1 MNDSRAV
8 PSRTG
13 STMDEATSDRNP
25 RSLLRRAAEQA
36 LLILFVVLSLSSAA
50 GAEQDTSGPSASEPS
65 ASATSSRELL
75 TSDPNAEWRQT
86 GKSRTRLVL
95 GLRLADTVAGL
106 ALLGWLAF
114 SGTASRTV
122 ASLSARVG
130 HPWAVRAIGIVLLT
144 VTVAIASLPFDLAR
158 YAVSVSY
165 GVGRQPLGSWLGDQA
180 IGLAVTSISAVFLG
194 MLFYSLLRRR
204 PTTWWR
210 WITAA
215 GVPLSML
222 AVLLTPLYIELFNTF
237 APISDR
243 ATAERIL
250 ELASRAGVP
259 ADEVFEIDMSR
270 QTRAANAFVTGL
282 GPTATIA
289 LGDTLLENF
298 TEEETL
304 FVMAHEMGHYV
315 RHHLWIG
322 LSVAAIMTAIGAFL
336 LQRILDRLV
345 TRYSARLGYEAL
357 ADIASLPLILFVVG
371 VLSLAGEPIS
381 NAISRTI
388 ETDADRFALQLT
400 VPADVSPEAAA
411 STFERLGQLAL
422 SDPNPNPVARFLFW
436 SHPTLDERVA
446 LVWQTMADRKHTEAR
461 SDLP

>member
-1 MNDSRAV
+1 M
-8 PSRTG
+8 
-13 STMDEATSDRNP
+13 
-25 RSLLRRAAEQA
+25 
-36 LLILFVVLSLSSAA
+36 
-50 GAEQDTSGPSASEPS
+50 
-65 ASATSSRELL
+65 
-75 TSDPNAEWRQT
+75 
-86 GKSRTRLVL
+86 
-95 GLRLADTVAGL
+95 
-106 ALLGWLAF
+106 
-114 SGTASRTV
+114 
-122 ASLSARVG
+122 
-130 HPWAVRAIGIVLLT
+130 
-144 VTVAIASLPFDLAR
+144 
-158 YAVSVSY
+158 
-165 GVGRQPLGSWLGDQA
+165 
-180 IGLAVTSISAVFLG
+180 
-194 MLFYSLLRRR
+194 
-204 PTTWWR
+204 
-210 WITAA
+210 
-215 GVPLSML
+215 
-222 AVLLTPLYIELFNTF
+222 
-237 APISDR
+237 
-243 ATAERIL
+243 L

-298 TEEETL
+298 SEEETL

-322 LSVAAIMTAIGAFL
+322 LAVAAIMTAIGAFL

-345 TRYSARLGYEAL
+345 IRYSARLGYGAL